1 MYDRVK
7 QHLKQKQLSAKT
19 FEDYSLRGTP
29 SAILVDTNGLVR
41 HIDLGSNGF
50 LEGAIKQLLNE

>member
-29 SAILVDTNGLVR
+29 SAILVDANELVR

>member
-1 MYDRVK
+1 MYDLVK
-7 QHLKQKQLSAKT
+7 QRLEQKQLSAIT
-19 FEDYSLRGTP
+19 FEECSRLGTP